1 MDIFNNL
8 KNNIYSIINDTKEA
22 IKTKEN
28 KRNKF
33 INEINTIDIF
43 LKKVKNIY
51 DLNNLSNLKFLT
63 QHVLPILASERDN
76 YEEYLYKINTDKT
89 QVENYMKQYNILSNL
104 DSKILTF
111 TKEIKKYLEYEKEK
125 YNTDDLKKKRNEV
138 KNILSSI
145 EKKKYQDDIN
155 IINSI
160 TEFMKNNTNL
170 ESDEI
175 NNITSYMIDEYNKKL
190 ELKKQGQLKKE
201 NITKPI
207 NSNEIISETKEVE
220 EKITYSILST
230 EDKELVDEVNTLI
243 FSNKNKL
250 KYINNEYIKV
260 LEQNIELVEKD
271 EYKIDIILYK
281 LNIVLSK
288 IFRIQDILNSKDK
301 ILETSLNRY
310 INFKDKLIKKL
321 ESLYIEY
328 LDIKN
333 VKDEKIDNKDKKTL
347 IYLTNK
353 NDNLYFDINKI
364 DKQNYSAILKM
375 LKELENGYISSSKVK
390 DCSYVYPIK
399 LRGLFRKRK
408 DSARIIYIPYN
419 EYMFILTMYIKNTN
433 YTKYINEYLE
443 HIADDT
449 KDEIKR
455 LKRNLQDPKRKEEII
470 VNSKIIHNDI
480 LEHISNKTSKQKKL
494 K

>member
-63 QHVLPILASERDN
+63 QHILPILASERDN

-125 YNTDDLKKKRNEV
+125 YNTDDLK
-138 KNILSSI
+138 
-145 EKKKYQDDIN
+145 
-155 IINSI
+155 
-160 TEFMKNNTNL
+160 NNTNL

-201 NITKPI
+201 NIIKPI
-207 NSNEIISETKEVE
+207 TSNEIISETKEVE

-250 KYINNEYIKV
+250 KYLNNEYIKV
-260 LEQNIELVEKD
+260 LEQNIELVGKD

-310 INFKDKLIKKL
+310 INFKDKLINKL
-321 ESLYIEY
+321 EGLYIEY

-364 DKQNYSAILKM
+364 DKENYPAILRM

-408 DSARIIYIPYN
+408 GSARIIYIPYN

-433 YTKYINEYLE
+433 YTKYVNEYLE

-455 LKRNLQDPKRKEEII
+455 LKRDLQDPKRKEEII
-470 VNSKIIHNDI
+470 INSKIIHNDI